1 MCRVLYLHN
10 PSLKKNETLVLIY
23 GQYNELTLWI
33 SARSERIICL
43 VTNGLNNRKQ
53 VVSINGTNSEKC
65 AITIEVPQGDV
76 LGPIVFLMF
85 INCLPNAV
93 SFLTLLFADD
103 LTFQLSE
110 NNIRE
115 FLDKVNYELEQGS
128 DWFNCNK
135 LILNV
140 SKTKF
145 IVFGPNYKTINLNN
159 IYI

>member
-1 MCRVLYLHN
+1 M
-10 PSLKKNETLVLIY
+10 
-23 GQYNELTLWI
+23 
-33 SARSERIICL
+33 
-43 VTNGLNNRKQ
+43 
-53 VVSINGTNSEKC
+53 
-65 AITIEVPQGDV
+65 